1 MLKNEIIHRLELLK
15 SKEIDTLTIGN
26 NFFFK
31 FRDQRN
37 NTKNFL
43 KKKINFELKRLFS
56 SKTDNE
62 FLNKN
67 IKFETVIISHLV
79 RCNNKNEIIDEYMNI
94 IKEKFKNT
102 HDTLE
107 LFINHTELEK
117 KQIISTFNKFYT
129 HILDKRFSL
138 IKEFEI
144 YFRFIISYFKYL
156 KLKKKL
162 NINISAKNYFSGISH
177 YRIAYKIFI
186 IIRKFNIKNIY
197 IPFEGHAWEKL
208 LYLFTYDMKIKRIAY
223 QFIINDK
230 NLSNLLYLKNS
241 RISPDIIYV
250 TGTKVKD
257 LINKI
262 NKNIICEVIGS
273 KKIYKTKENFGFNKN
288 ILVIPEGIDG
298 EIDLF
303 QKFIKQYTL
312 IDSSITFYLK
322 LHPLYKSFNSKNKN
336 IKVYDDNLNKLI
348 KNCDIVLYRGS
359 SLIFNLLYNNVVPIY
374 LNITS
379 ENISLLNDDFL
390 SYIVSSPEELKK
402 LISQIYSDRNKIFQI
417 QKNNFKNITKYY
429 KPI

>member
-156 KLKKKL
+156 KLKKK
-162 NINISAKNYFSGISH
+162 
-177 YRIAYKIFI
+177 
-186 IIRKFNIKNIY
+186 IKYQY
-197 IPFEGHAWEKL
+197 I
-208 LYLFTYDMKIKRIAY
+208 
-223 QFIINDK
+223 
-230 NLSNLLYLKNS
+230 
-241 RISPDIIYV
+241 
-250 TGTKVKD
+250 
-257 LINKI
+257 
-262 NKNIICEVIGS
+262 C
-273 KKIYKTKENFGFNKN
+273 
-288 ILVIPEGIDG
+288 
-298 EIDLF
+298 
-303 QKFIKQYTL
+303 
-312 IDSSITFYLK
+312 
-322 LHPLYKSFNSKNKN
+322 
-336 IKVYDDNLNKLI
+336 
-348 KNCDIVLYRGS
+348 
-359 SLIFNLLYNNVVPIY
+359 
-374 LNITS
+374 
-379 ENISLLNDDFL
+379 
-390 SYIVSSPEELKK
+390 KK
-402 LISQIYSDRNKIFQI
+402 LF
-417 QKNNFKNITKYY
+417 FWNIAL
-429 KPI
+429 